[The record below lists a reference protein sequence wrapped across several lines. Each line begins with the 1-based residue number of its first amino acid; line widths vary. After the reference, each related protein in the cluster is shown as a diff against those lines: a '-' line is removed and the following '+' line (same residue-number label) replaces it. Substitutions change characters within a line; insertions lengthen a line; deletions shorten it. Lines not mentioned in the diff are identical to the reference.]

1 MRLRGRSNAGNVSLI
16 LIYSYERS
24 RCLPCT
30 LDIQDVTNSKETFIN
45 SFSTKN
51 VNPKASETL
60 SKKMSRGKGRS

>member
-30 LDIQDVTNSKETFIN
+30 LDIREVTNSKETFIN
-45 SFSTKN
+45 SLSTKN
-51 VNPKASETL
+51 VKPQSF
-60 SKKMSRGKGRS
+60 

>member
-30 LDIQDVTNSKETFIN
+30 LDIRDVTNSKETFIN
-45 SFSTKN
+45 SLSTKN
-51 VNPKASETL
+51 VKPQSF
-60 SKKMSRGKGRS
+60 